1 MPVLAKLKLSS
12 FLTMAAFRRIQAARI
27 NTETALAMLDSSF
40 DGSES
45 EDAPDGDAFAA
56 TTDPG
61 DKESEIEEQLRTGSS
76 SDGYTAGAEVSD
88 GSFGPVEVGS
98 PSRSAESSVSGS
110 VPGETPSR
118 EEQSHETVGGQ
129 ATDQGGEGDSEDEE
143 EPSEEAEIEDG
154 ETPKSRKRVRRV
166 HRWKKSKR
174 IKRRNSGRSY
184 TSAPG
189 KPVSALKHF
198 LFYTFTG
205 LLMCRSLHDPL
216 MTHPVAVVCDVTR
229 SCP

>member
-1 MPVLAKLKLSS
+1 M
-12 FLTMAAFRRIQAARI
+12 TAFRRIQAARI

-45 EDAPDGDAFAA
+45 EDAPDEDAFTSPEA

-61 DKESEIEEQLRTGSS
+61 DKESEIEEQRRTGSS

-88 GSFGPVEVGS
+88 GSFGPVGVGS
-98 PSRSAESSVSGS
+98 PSRSAESSVSGR
-110 VPGETPSR
+110 VPSETPSR

-129 ATDQGGEGDSEDEE
+129 AIDHGDEGDSEDDE
-143 EPSEEAEIEDG
+143 EPSNEAETADG
-154 ETPKSRKRVRRV
+154 ETPKSRKRVKRV

-174 IKRRNSGRSY
+174 IKLRNSGKSY

-189 KPVSALKHF
+189 KPVSALKRF

-205 LLMCRSLHDPL
+205 LLMCRSLQDTS
-216 MTHPVAVVCDVTR
+216 MTHPVAVVYDVTR

>member
-1 MPVLAKLKLSS
+1 
-12 FLTMAAFRRIQAARI
+12 MAAFRRIQAARI

-45 EDAPDGDAFAA
+45 EDAPDGDAFTSPEA
-56 TTDPG
+56 TTDQG
-61 DKESEIEEQLRTGSS
+61 DKESEIEEQQRTGSS

-88 GSFGPVEVGS
+88 GSFGPVGVGS
-98 PSRSAESSVSGS
+98 PSRSAESSASGS
-110 VPGETPSR
+110 VPSETPSR
-118 EEQSHETVGGQ
+118 EEQGHDMVGGQ
-129 ATDQGGEGDSEDEE
+129 AIDHGDEGDSEDDE
-143 EPSEEAEIEDG
+143 EPSDETETEDG
-154 ETPKSRKRVRRV
+154 ETPKSRKRVRRA

-174 IKRRNSGRSY
+174 IKRRNSGKSY

-189 KPVSALKHF
+189 KPVSALKRF

-205 LLMCRSLHDPL
+205 LLVCRSLPDTL
-216 MTHPVAVVCDVTR
+216 MIHPVAVVYDVTR